1 MHKLNRTLTN
11 PPHTLPDN
19 EDAALWGGNKEKH
32 MHTIITTGVLKT
44 MFAGELE
51 DYRAAGEDFRRELTH
66 AVMRDLSCP
75 ASWDVNGEYKSE
87 FGGFFPVQ
95 IRFSPSHGHFDV
107 AVCSPG
113 ELSARWMVVFVTRGG
128 QPFSVVR
135 SMEEFNPELISH
147 TLALIAC
154 LDTDGYS
161 FASII
166 STLAQEG
173 EL

>member
-1 MHKLNRTLTN
+1 MMQQTLMIIRLTQ
-11 PPHTLPDN
+11 PDN
-19 EDAALWGGNKEKH
+19 GDAALRGGHKEKN
-32 MHTIITTGVLKT
+32 MNTIITTDVLKT

-113 ELSARWMVVFVTRGG
+113 ELSTRWMVVFVTRGG

-135 SMEEFNPELISH
+135 SMEAFNPELISH

-173 EL
+173 AL

>member
-1 MHKLNRTLTN
+1 M
-11 PPHTLPDN
+11 
-19 EDAALWGGNKEKH
+19 
-32 MHTIITTGVLKT
+32 
-44 MFAGELE
+44 
-51 DYRAAGEDFRRELTH
+51 
-66 AVMRDLSCP
+66 
-75 ASWDVNGEYKSE
+75 
-87 FGGFFPVQ
+87 
-95 IRFSPSHGHFDV
+95 
-107 AVCSPG
+107 
-113 ELSARWMVVFVTRGG
+113 TRGG

-135 SMEEFNPELISH
+135 SMETFNPELISH

>member
-1 MHKLNRTLTN
+1 
-11 PPHTLPDN
+11 
-19 EDAALWGGNKEKH
+19 
-32 MHTIITTGVLKT
+32 MHTIITTDVLKT

-75 ASWDVNGEYKSE
+75 ASWDVNGEYKCE

>member
-1 MHKLNRTLTN
+1 MKTVLNL
-11 PPHTLPDN
+11 D
-19 EDAALWGGNKEKH
+19 
-32 MHTIITTGVLKT
+32 VLKT
-44 MFAGELE
+44 MSAEELE
-51 DYRAAGEDFRRELTH
+51 DYRAAGEDFRRELSH
-66 AVMRDLSCP
+66 AVMRDLPSP
-75 ASWDVNGEYKSE
+75 SGWSANAEYKSE

-95 IRFSPSHGHFDV
+95 IRFTPAHGHFDV

-113 ELSARWMVVFVTRGG
+113 ELNHRWMVVFVTRGG

-135 SMEEFNPELISH
+135 AMDTFNQELITH

-154 LDTDGYS
+154 LDSDGYS

-173 EL
+173 AQ

>member
-1 MHKLNRTLTN
+1 MKTLL
-11 PPHTLPDN
+11 TLD
-19 EDAALWGGNKEKH
+19 
-32 MHTIITTGVLKT
+32 VLKT
-44 MFAGELE
+44 MSIDELE
-51 DYRAAGEDFRRELTH
+51 DYRAAGEDYRRELSH
-66 AVMRDLSCP
+66 AVMRDLPSP
-75 ASWDVNGEYKSE
+75 SGWSVNAEYKSE

-95 IRFSPSHGHFDV
+95 VRFSPFHGHFDV

-113 ELSARWMVVFVTRGG
+113 ELSARWMVVFVTRSG

>member
-1 MHKLNRTLTN
+1 MKTLL
-11 PPHTLPDN
+11 TLD
-19 EDAALWGGNKEKH
+19 
-32 MHTIITTGVLKT
+32 VLKT
-44 MFAGELE
+44 MSVDELE

-66 AVMRDLSCP
+66 AVIRVLDLPSGW
-75 ASWDVNGEYKSE
+75 SVNGQYRSE

-95 IRFSPSHGHFDV
+95 IRFSPAHCHFDV

-113 ELSARWMVVFVTRGG
+113 ELSERWMIVFVTRGG

-135 SMEEFNPELISH
+135 SMEEFNPALISH

-161 FASII
+161 CASII
-166 STLAQEG
+166 STLEQEG
-173 EL
+173 AQ